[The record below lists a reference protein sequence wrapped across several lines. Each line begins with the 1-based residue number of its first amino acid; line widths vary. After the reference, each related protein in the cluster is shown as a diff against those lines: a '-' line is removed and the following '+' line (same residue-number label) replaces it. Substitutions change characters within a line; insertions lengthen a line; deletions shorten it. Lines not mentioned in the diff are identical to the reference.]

1 MLNEIHP
8 KYIMSVYPKAG
19 RPYNP
24 IHDEINGSTATII
37 NLEIG
42 ERGWVAYETF
52 KNEWHRL
59 HLSIVEDVLIADNG
73 DLTVTTTNTV
83 YKFAKLAEE

>member
-19 RPYNP
+19 RPHNP

-52 KNEWHRL
+52 KNEWQRL
-59 HLSIVEDVLIADNG
+59 HLSIIEDVSVAENG
-73 DLTVTTTNTV
+73 DLSVRTTNTI
-83 YKFAKLAEE
+83 YQFAKIVQ